1 MKYFLSSPDLNEF
14 DHQNLKKL
22 FEPNQERHVNQPA
35 LEFEGLLDAYYQSKS
50 LLLQSGTSAFHLLAH
65 WFSFEV
71 VFCQNLTFIASIA
84 PFVQKGAR
92 PVFLGSGD
100 DWNVDEIFW
109 EDVDRAME
117 NIRGKAAI
125 VLTHLY
131 GNPAKAALSWSYL
144 KEKYGDRLILIEDAA
159 EAVGSRING
168 IPVGT
173 LGDFGVLSFNRNKII
188 TTSGGGALLLN
199 GDFESWYSD
208 GFHLATQA
216 RAPFPYYHHE
226 KLGFNWRMGDLNA
239 QLGVS
244 QWEQLENKILKRR
257 KNFQQYQAALS
268 PILGFQPEANNS
280 FSSRWLTAVTH
291 PHLNPLEFIE
301 KLKHQ
306 GIESRMIWKPMHL
319 QPIFNGA
326 QLFSQNK
333 ETVLFETGV
342 CLPSGSNLSENA
354 IFEIIETIKNS
365 RLTIFS

>member
-1 MKYFLSSPDLNEF
+1 MKYFLSSPDLNES
-14 DHQNLKKL
+14 DHQSLKKL

-100 DWNVDEIFW
+100 DWNIDEIFW

-117 NIRGKAAI
+117 SVQGKAAI

-131 GNPAKAALSWSYL
+131 GNPAKAALSWNFL
-144 KEKYGDRLILIEDAA
+144 KQKYGERLILIEDAA

-188 TTSGGGALLLN
+188 TTSGGGALILN
-199 GDFESWYSD
+199 GKFESWYFD

-216 RAPFPYYHHE
+216 RDPFPYYHHE
-226 KLGFNWRMGDLNA
+226 KLGYNWRMGDLNA

-244 QWEQLENKILKRR
+244 QWEQLESKIHKRR
-257 KNFQQYQAALS
+257 SNFHLYIEELS
-268 PILGFQPEANNS
+268 PVFEFQPEAKNAVSN
-280 FSSRWLTAVTH
+280 RWLTAIFH
-291 PHLNPLEFIE
+291 PKMNPLSFI
-301 KLKHQ
+301 KLLNAS
-306 GIESRMIWKPMHL
+306 GVESRMIWKPMHL
-319 QPIFNGA
+319 QPIFKGA
-326 QLFSQNK
+326 KLISHNK
-333 ETVLFETGV
+333 ETALFQSGV
-342 CLPSGSNLSENA
+342 CLPSGSNLSNEV
-354 IFEIIETIKNS
+354 IFQIIQVIKNAELS
-365 RLTIFS
+365 LFS

>member
-1 MKYFLSSPDLNEF
+1 MKYYLSSPDLNDL

-22 FEPNQERHVNQPA
+22 FEPKQERHVNQPA
-35 LEFEGLLDAYYQSKS
+35 LEFEGIMDAYYQSKS

-65 WFSFEV
+65 WFSFDV

-92 PVFLGSGD
+92 PVFLGSGT

-125 VLTHLY
+125 VVTHLY
-131 GNPAKAALSWSYL
+131 GNPANAALSWSYL

-159 EAVGSRING
+159 EAVGSCING
-168 IPVGT
+168 KPVGT

-188 TTSGGGALLLN
+188 TTSGGGALILN
-199 GDFESWYSD
+199 GKFKDWYSD

-216 RAPFPYYHHE
+216 RDPFPYYHHE
-226 KLGFNWRMGDLNA
+226 KLGYNWRMGDLNA

-244 QWEQLENKILKRR
+244 QWKQLDDKMKKRR
-257 KNFQQYQAALS
+257 NNFQQYQEALS
-268 PILGFQPEANNS
+268 PHFEFQPEAKNS
-280 FSSRWLTAVTH
+280 LSNRWLTAISH
-291 PHLNPLEFIE
+291 PKMNPLSFID
-301 KLKHQ
+301 LLNSQ

-319 QPIFNGA
+319 QPVFKGA
-326 QLFSQNK
+326 QVISHHK
-333 ETVLFETGV
+333 ETALFHSGI
-342 CLPSGSNLSENA
+342 CLPSGSNLSLEA
-354 IFEIIETIKNS
+354 IFQIIQAIKNAELS
-365 RLTIFS
+365 LFS